1 MLKFYL
7 MIVFLT
13 CCQNS
18 FDTTCKRTYSSRWQK
33 QDDYSVE
40 YAAVCWCEYDG
51 RVSADDSREAI
62 VKMDKYLYVSSNRQ

>member
-7 MIVFLT
+7 MLVLFT
-13 CCQNS
+13 CCQK
-18 FDTTCKRTYSSRWQK
+18 FFGGTCRRACYSRWQK

-40 YAAVCWCEYDG
+40 YAAVCWCEYAG